1 MALAVARSAA
11 VRRAPRAAAR
21 RAAVP
26 PAQLRWAAYARA
38 EVAATPPRPVGW
50 CSRTAF
56 QWAAVAT
63 VEAVVP
69 AARTAQAAAA
79 AATVPSAAVL
89 RARSKRAAVLAATD
103 PTERLHRWLAP
114 APTYAGWRKV
124 LWLVWDWVRTFVR
137 GARLM
142 LLFTP
147 LLCAVPVAV
156 ALPGTA
162 PAVFR
167 LLARTLEAAGPT
179 YIKLGQWAS
188 TRPDLFPESMFD
200 ALTALHDQIAPH
212 SFAETERVMT
222 EAFGRPYT
230 EVFAALDYEPIGSGC
245 IAQVYVGRL
254 RPEFA
259 DGRTDLDVAVKVVH
273 PGTEKN
279 MRRDL
284 RLMLFGARLLE
295 TLVPSVQW
303 LGVVD
308 VVERFAEVC
317 AGPTK

>member
-1 MALAVARSAA
+1 MALAVARTAA
-11 VRRAPRAAAR
+11 VRRAPWAASR
-21 RAAVP
+21 RSAVP
-26 PAQLRWAAYARA
+26 PAQMRWAADARA
-38 EVAATPPRPVGW
+38 RVAATPPRPVVW
-50 CSRTAF
+50 FSKPAF
-56 QWAAVAT
+56 QRAAVAT
-63 VEAVVP
+63 VVAVVP
-69 AARTAQAAAA
+69 ALRTAQAAAA
-79 AATVPSAAVL
+79 VPSAAVL

-114 APTYAGWRKV
+114 APTYSGWRKA

-156 ALPGTA
+156 LLPGTA
-162 PAVFR
+162 PSVFR

-188 TRPDLFPESMFD
+188 TRPDLFPESMCD

-212 SFAETERVMT
+212 TFSETERVMT

-230 EVFAALDYEPIGSGC
+230 EVFTALDYEPIGSGC

-254 RPEFA
+254 QPEFA
-259 DGRTDLDVAVKVVH
+259 GGRTDLDVAVKVVH

-295 TLVPSVQW
+295 TLVSSLRW
-303 LGVVD
+303 LGLVD
-308 VVERFAEVC
+308 VVERFAEV
-317 AGPTK
+317 